1 MHAPALGARR
11 PYLSKSDQVMR
22 EIERLGSEVVLP
34 IIGPRKGKILAD
46 IVRKAKPKRVLEI
59 GAFLGYSAILMGEAL
74 PPDAELITI
83 EIDAKEAKIA
93 AENIIKAEMLPKL
106 KVIAGDAI
114 KIIPELEGA
123 FDLVF
128 IDAEKREYLRYLLL
142 VEGKLHSG
150 SVIVADNVGISASEL
165 RDYLNYV
172 RHSRRYRSKYVP
184 VDGDA
189 LEVSKKL

>member
-11 PYLSKSDQVMR
+11 PSLSKSDQVMR

-172 RHSRRYRSKYVP
+172 RHSRKYRSKYVP

>member
-1 MHAPALGARR
+1 
-11 PYLSKSDQVMR
+11 MR
-22 EIERLGSEVVLP
+22 EIERLGSGVVLP

-83 EIDAKEAKIA
+83 EIDAREAKIA
-93 AENIIKAEMLPKL
+93 AENITKAEMLPKL

-172 RHSRRYRSKYVP
+172 RHSRKYRSKYVP